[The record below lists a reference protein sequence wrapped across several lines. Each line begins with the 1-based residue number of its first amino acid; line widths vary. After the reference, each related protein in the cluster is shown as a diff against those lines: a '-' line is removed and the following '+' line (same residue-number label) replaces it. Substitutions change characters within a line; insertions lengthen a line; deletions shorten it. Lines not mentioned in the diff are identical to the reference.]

1 MVKAPSIV
9 VKNLKEGAYSFTT
22 EAGIFNDR
30 FVLHYT
36 NRTLGVNIFNKDD
49 SAVLVSN
56 KNKLIK
62 INSPAEMINKVEVYD
77 LLGRKIYEKLN
88 VDVNE
93 LTISNL
99 VISNQMLLVK
109 ILLQNG
115 KTVTK
120 KIIY

>member
-1 MVKAPSIV
+1 LRYINANKT
-9 VKNLKEGAYSFTT
+9 LDTGSFEILEKT
-22 EAGIFNDR
+22 
-30 FVLHYT
+30 
-36 NRTLGVNIFNKDD
+36 
-49 SAVLVSN
+49 VLVSN

-62 INSPAEMINKVEVYD
+62 INSSVEMINKVQVYD
-77 LLGRKIYEKLN
+77 LLGRSVYQKLN

-99 VISNQMLLVK
+99 VINSQVLLVK
-109 ILLQNG
+109 ISLQNG

>member
-1 MVKAPSIV
+1 MRYINANKT
-9 VKNLKEGAYSFTT
+9 LDTGSF
-22 EAGIFNDR
+22 E
-30 FVLHYT
+30 
-36 NRTLGVNIFNKDD
+36 TLEKT
-49 SAVLVSN
+49 VLVSN

-62 INSPAEMINKVEVYD
+62 INSSVEMINKVQVYD
-77 LLGRKIYEKLN
+77 LLGRSVYQKLN

-99 VISNQMLLVK
+99 VINNQVLLVK